1 MYKQKIIIIGAGSH
15 SKSVSDCLDKRKNNL
30 MGFIDNKRNNKSI
43 LGNDKF
49 LLEKKSKNYTLINGI
64 YFNIKN
70 DNRIKI
76 FKLYKKKNFK
86 FLIVRSKKACIS
98 KNVNISEG
106 SQILNGAII
115 NCGVNIGFNTVINT
129 GSILDHD
136 VNIGNHCTI
145 SPGTVICGNVNIGNN
160 VNIGP
165 GVVIFN
171 NIKIGNNVFIQ
182 GGVTIK
188 KNIKSNS
195 KIFNKNIV

>member
-30 MGFIDNKRNNKSI
+30 IGFIDTKKNDKSV

-49 LLEKKSKNYTLINGI
+49 LLEKKSKNYMLINGI

-76 FKLYKKKNFK
+76 FNIYKKKNFK
-86 FLIVRSKKACIS
+86 FLTVKSKKACIS

-106 SQILNGAII
+106 CQILNGAII

-171 NIKIGNNVFIQ
+171 NIQIGNNVFIQ
-182 GGVTIK
+182 GGNVIR
-188 KNIKSNS
+188 KNIKPNI
-195 KIFNKNIV
+195 KVLNKNAI